1 MINHICAVVL
11 RDLSKSQTIK
21 TRVCEVVLRHGDALR
36 EILTCSKM
44 TMLLTLM
51 LFNNLVK
58 CVSMLTFA
66 YYLSTVSYS
75 FAHIWSK
82 SKVLVNF
89 KF

>member
-11 RDLSKSQTIK
+11 RDLSKSQT
-21 TRVCEVVLRHGDALR
+21 
-36 EILTCSKM
+36 M

>member
-1 MINHICAVVL
+1 
-11 RDLSKSQTIK
+11 
-21 TRVCEVVLRHGDALR
+21 
-36 EILTCSKM
+36 
-44 TMLLTLM
+44 MLLTLM